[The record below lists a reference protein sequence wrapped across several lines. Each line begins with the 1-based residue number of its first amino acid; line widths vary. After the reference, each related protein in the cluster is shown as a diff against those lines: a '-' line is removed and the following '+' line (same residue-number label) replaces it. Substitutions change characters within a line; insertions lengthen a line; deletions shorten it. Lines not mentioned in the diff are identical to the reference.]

1 MMPWWSGWRGI
12 LRGRMGRAG
21 KAGLLRIGCGG
32 WIGVMCEEAVRMY
45 DSHTRCDL

>member
-1 MMPWWSGWRGI
+1 MGRGGKAGI
-12 LRGRMGRAG
+12 LRGRM
-21 KAGLLRIGCGG
+21 RIGCGG